1 MPGPDEIADMN
12 TRVGQSEKEFHT
24 LSYRVRILE
33 DWPPRVT
40 DLERTVQDLNSNM
53 RHLQDAQIETRDEM
67 RSGFDSIKEEI
78 KSGFR
83 EFRASADLTQGRR
96 GGLYRGFQIAIIVLS
111 IGGVGAGGL
120 LWWSEQAS
128 ASVSM
133 SAKCK
138 NGTYSTSDGQG
149 ACSGHGGVE
158 MWIN

>member
-1 MPGPDEIADMN
+1 MPGQDDMAN
-12 TRVGQSEKEFHT
+12 IHERVGQTEQHFHT
-24 LSYRVRILE
+24 LRWRVERLE
-33 DWPPRVT
+33 DLPPRVT
-40 DLERTVQDLNSNM
+40 DLERTVQDLNNNM
-53 RHLQDAQIETRDEM
+53 LHLQVAQTETRDEM

-78 KSGFR
+78 KTGFR

-120 LWWSEQAS
+120 LWWSEQAN

-138 NGTYSTSDGQG
+138 NGTFSESHGQG
-149 ACSGHGGVE
+149 TCSGHGGVE